1 MSEEER
7 ALEDE
12 LANKE
17 RRRLFELIRFLIL
30 KLYPFVIIKISIVYS
45 LKIKNHLK
53 ICAKL
58 PVFFTFG

>member
-12 LANKE
+12 LANND

-30 KLYPFVIIKISIVYS
+30 KLYPFVIIKINMAYS

-53 ICAKL
+53 ICAEL